1 MQRARFAKY
10 EGLGNDFIV
19 LDLARADE
27 LDPKSVPELCDRR
40 FGIGADG
47 VLLVLPPSQL
57 ASQQGAAARMLVQNA
72 DGSIPEMCGNGLR
85 CVALH
90 LALARG
96 ATDLDVVVET
106 DSGSRRCEVFGA
118 GTSVAHV
125 RVDMGIVKV
134 LERRRLALEGE
145 SIDLAVVDA
154 GNPHA
159 VVFRSEPRADLER
172 LGPSIARHPSFASGT
187 NVELCKKR
195 GDAID
200 VFVWE
205 RGVGPTLACGT
216 GACAVVAEACAT
228 GIVPYDTKVVVHL
241 PGGSLGV
248 IHDQKTGRTQLDGP
262 ARLVFR
268 GEIARSP

>member
-1 MQRARFAKY
+1 MQWARFAKY

-19 LDLARADE
+19 LDLARADD
-27 LDPKSVPELCDRR
+27 LDPKSVPGLCDRR

-47 VLLVLPPSQL
+47 VLLVLPPSP
-57 ASQQGAAARMLVQNA
+57 GTAAARMLVQNA

-96 ATDLDVVVET
+96 VTNLDVAVET
-106 DSGSRRCEVFGA
+106 DSGTRLCEVRGA
-118 GTSVAHV
+118 GTALAHV

-134 LERRRLALEGE
+134 LERRRLALDGE
-145 SIDLAVVDA
+145 SVDLAVVDA

-159 VVFRSEPRADLER
+159 VLFRSDPRADLER
-172 LGPSIARHPSFASGT
+172 LGPSIARHPSFAAGT
-187 NVELCKKR
+187 NVELCKKQ

-200 VFVWE
+200 VLVWE

-228 GIVPYDTKVVVHL
+228 GLVPFDTEVVVHL
-241 PGGSLGV
+241 PGGSLRV
-248 IHDQKTGRTQLDGP
+248 THDRETGRTVLDGP

-268 GEIARSP
+268 GEMARSP